1 MKSGLKYTQSF
12 GKCIEQDMTFSIPC
26 FQRAV
31 VLMQD
36 GSKEKKAL
44 TCEPPV

>member
-12 GKCIEQDMTFSIPC
+12 GKCSEQDMTLSIPC

-31 VLMQD
+31 GLMQD
-36 GSKEKKAL
+36 GSKEQRAL
-44 TCEPPV
+44 TCEQPA